1 MQKPDS
7 SEFASYYNN
16 YISLVSGDV
25 LDVLR
30 SQAPELRAL
39 ISALPEDKGAYAY
52 AEGKWTIKQL
62 LSHII
67 DGERVFSYRAL
78 RISRGDETP
87 VEGFE
92 QDDYIERS
100 NANNRSFSD
109 LLDEFE
115 RLRQANILLINNISD
130 EDSRLMGTA
139 SGNPVSVRAIV
150 YIMAGHVRHHLNIL
164 NQRYLVQ

>member
-7 SEFASYYNN
+7 TEFASYYNN

-25 LDVLR
+25 LDVLQ
-30 SQAPELRAL
+30 SQGPELRSS
-39 ISALPEDKGAYAY
+39 ISALPEEKGAYAY

-87 VEGFE
+87 IEGFE

-100 NANNRSFSD
+100 NANERSFAD
-109 LLDEFE
+109 LLDEFDL
-115 RLRQANILLINNISD
+115 LRKANVLLVGNISD
-130 EDSRLMGTA
+130 ADSRLMGTA

-150 YIMAGHVRHHLNIL
+150 YIMAGHVQHHLNIL